1 MKEIMN
7 RRSVRQYTDHQ
18 ITPEEETSLLRA
30 AMQAPSAGNE
40 QPWEFIVLRERENI
54 MKLTVGNPYS
64 KMLEHAP
71 MAIVV
76 CGDLSRQRFPYDFWI
91 QDCSAAVQ
99 NILIEAVHL
108 GLGGVWLGT
117 YPIEERV
124 KGIQQ
129 AFSLPE
135 NIVPLAVLAIGQ
147 PAKEPEPADR
157 FIPERI
163 HRENW

>member
-18 ITPEEETSLLRA
+18 ITPEEETALLRA

-54 MKLTVGNPYS
+54 LKLTVGNPYS

-76 CGDLSRQRFPYDFWI
+76 CGDLSRQRFPYDF
-91 QDCSAAVQ
+91 
-99 NILIEAVHL
+99 
-108 GLGGVWLGT
+108 
-117 YPIEERV
+117 
-124 KGIQQ
+124 
-129 AFSLPE
+129 
-135 NIVPLAVLAIGQ
+135 
-147 PAKEPEPADR
+147 
-157 FIPERI
+157 
-163 HRENW
+163 

>member
-1 MKEIMN
+1 MKEIMT

-18 ITPEEETSLLRA
+18 ITPQEEEALLRA

-40 QPWEFIVLRERENI
+40 QPWEFLVVREREN
-54 MKLTVGNPYS
+54 MLKLTTGNPYS

-76 CGDLSRQRFPYDFWI
+76 CGDTSLQRFPYDFWV

-124 KGIQQ
+124 NGIKE

-135 NIVPLAVLAIGQ
+135 NIIPLAVLAIGQ
-147 PAKEPEPADR
+147 PLKQPEPADR